1 MNYSYNG
8 GSNLSESGKGWKD
21 SNWYASS
28 SGFWR
33 EYRKHRIGIVG
44 LLIMSL
50 FFGMAILA
58 PYLGTSDPN
67 PLKTVAP
74 TYLAPSWMSVFDGD
88 AVVTGDLLT
97 RSDMDV
103 EPTTYINGTSG
114 EFSTTYHQAVDS
126 DDTSYTNLTWTHT
139 AGTQLDF
146 YGTDPD
152 GILPDYGDFVY
163 FEQPF
168 DWPYNGLPNGI
179 NMSVSFGTTLTG
191 DFAPGAQPGNNLMFR
206 LYVWILDSSDNW
218 HRVYETRDATYS
230 ELIQDR
236 RFPITYTNLRDVF
249 SGMVLVNGT
258 QEDPTNIVRVR
269 VGMAPYQ
276 NFESYSGQTPWQNY
290 TGSVTFQV
298 TGVNMIG
305 YGGYYGG
312 LGTTFWGADAYSQL
326 IYGSRVSLVI
336 GVLATGLSTIVG
348 VLVGLAAGYFG
359 GGVDEVLM
367 RVVDFLLVIPG
378 LPLMMV
384 LAIFLGE
391 STTNIIIVISILGWT
406 GTARLIRSQVLAEK
420 NKAYV
425 ESARAIGAND
435 TYIMFRHILPNVT
448 PILFA
453 NITLGVVGAILA
465 EAGLSFLGLTNIEE
479 PSWGRML
486 ADAQNGAAFIRGAW
500 WVVLFPGLM
509 ITLLSL
515 SFTFVGHTLDQV
527 LNPRLR
533 ER

>member
-1 MNYSYNG
+1 M
-8 GSNLSESGKGWKD
+8 
-21 SNWYASS
+21 
-28 SGFWR
+28 SGFMR

-44 LLIMSL
+44 LAIMSI
-50 FFGMAILA
+50 FVGMAILA
-58 PYLGTSDPN
+58 PWLGTGDPN
-67 PLKTVAP
+67 PLVTVAP
-74 TYLAPSWMSVFDGD
+74 TYLQPSWMAVFDPEG
-88 AVVTGDLLT
+88 VVTEDVLT
-97 RSDMDV
+97 RESLDQ
-103 EPTTYINGTSG
+103 EPVIHVNGTSG
-114 EFSTTYHQAVDS
+114 EFSAEHVPPVGSEAE
-126 DDTSYTNLTWTHT
+126 SYVNLTWDHE
-139 AGTQLDF
+139 AGTHLDY
-146 YGTDPD
+146 YGPDPE
-152 GILPDYGDFVY
+152 GIMPDYGDFVY
-163 FEQPF
+163 FEQSF
-168 DWPYNGLPNGI
+168 DWPWNGMPNAI
-179 NMSVSFGTTLTG
+179 NMTVSFGTTLTG
-191 DFAPGAQPGNNLMFR
+191 DFAPGAQVGNNLMFR
-206 LYVWILDSSDNW
+206 LLIWIVDSSDEW
-218 HRVYETRDATYS
+218 VRVYETRDATYS
-230 ELIQDR
+230 ETIRER
-236 RFPITYTNLRDVF
+236 RVAVTYLDMLDIF
-249 SGMVLVNGT
+249 SGMVEVNGT
-258 QEDPTNIVRVR
+258 QNDPENVVKVR
-269 VGMAPYQ
+269 VGIVPYR
-276 NFESYSGQTPWQNY
+276 NFESYMGTTPWLNY
-290 TGSVTFQV
+290 TGSVTFTV
-298 TGVNMIG
+298 TGIKLTAF
-305 YGGYYGG
+305 GGYYGAM
-312 LGTTFWGADAYSQL
+312 GTTFWGADAYSQL

-359 GGVDEVLM
+359 GSVDEVLM

-384 LAIFLGE
+384 LAMFLGE
-391 STTNIIIVISILGWT
+391 STTNIIIVIAILGWT
-406 GTARLIRSQVLAEK
+406 STARLIRSQVLAEK

-425 ESARAIGAND
+425 ESARAIGATD

-500 WVVLFPGLM
+500 WVVVFPGLM

>member
-1 MNYSYNG
+1 M
-8 GSNLSESGKGWKD
+8 SEKGWKD
-21 SNWYASS
+21 SNWYSS
-28 SGFWR
+28 ASGFWR
-33 EYRKHRIGIVG
+33 EYRKHKIGIVG
-44 LLIMSL
+44 LLIMSM

-74 TYLAPSWMSVFDGD
+74 TYLAPSWMSVFDPEG
-88 AVVTGDLLT
+88 VVTGDFVT
-97 RSDMDV
+97 KSDLDQA
-103 EPTTYINGTSG
+103 PTTHVNGTSG
-114 EFSTTYHQAVDS
+114 EFSATYVQAVEP
-126 DDTSYTNLTWTHT
+126 DDTNYVNLTWAHT

-146 YGTDPD
+146 YGGDPD
-152 GILPDYGDFVY
+152 DNMPDYGDFVY
-163 FEQPF
+163 FDLPF
-168 DWPYNGLPNGI
+168 NWQYNALPNGI
-179 NMSVSFGTTLTG
+179 NMSVTFGTTLEG
-191 DFAPGAQPGNNLMFR
+191 DFAPGAHTGNNLMFR
-206 LYVWILDSSDNW
+206 LYVWLVDSSGNW
-218 HRVYETRDATYS
+218 IRVYETRDATYS
-230 ELIQDR
+230 ELIQER
-236 RFPITYTNLRDVF
+236 RIPVTYVNLRDVF
-249 SGMVLVNGT
+249 SGMITVNGT
-258 QEDPTNIVRVR
+258 QPDPDDIVIVR
-269 VGMAPYQ
+269 VGMAPFR
-276 NFESYSGQTPWQNY
+276 NFESWDAGTPWQDY
-290 TGSVTFQV
+290 TGNVTFKV
-298 TGVNMIG
+298 TGINLIA

-336 GVLATGLSTIVG
+336 GVLATVLSTIVG

-500 WVVLFPGLM
+500 WVVVFPGLM